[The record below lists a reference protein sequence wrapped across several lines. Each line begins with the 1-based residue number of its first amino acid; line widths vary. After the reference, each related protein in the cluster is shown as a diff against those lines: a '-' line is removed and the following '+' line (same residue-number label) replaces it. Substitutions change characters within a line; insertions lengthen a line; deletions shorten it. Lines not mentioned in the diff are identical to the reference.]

1 MTRNYPRESYVDNFL
16 NRALKEIGTVVF
28 ELLRNEF
35 SHLPLRQNLWKT
47 IMIGNL
53 ITLRELVAQERS
65 NQMKER
71 MYSKNII
78 YMYI

>member
-35 SHLPLRQNLWKT
+35 SHHPLWQNFRKT
-47 IMIGNL
+47 IMIEDL

-65 NQMKER
+65 NQMKE
-71 MYSKNII
+71 
-78 YMYI
+78 

>member
-16 NRALKEIGTVVF
+16 GKALKEIGTVVF

-35 SHLPLRQNLWKT
+35 SHHPLRQNLRKT
-47 IMIGNL
+47 VMTGNL

-65 NQMKER
+65 NQMK
-71 MYSKNII
+71 KNECNPK
-78 YMYI
+78 YK